1 VIYGR
6 QIKRPVELIYRRKHT
21 KKISHLAR
29 SKDKHKNL
37 PSQVKKM
44 TVNIPPTLLS
54 SNLFFFDTKQR
65 FFLNNFKLSG
75 KWFQKE
81 CSFYA
86 SGESLNG
93 YDQRIFLALMVV

>member
-1 VIYGR
+1 MGDKSRDQLSLSIEENT
-6 QIKRPVELIYRRKHT
+6 Q